1 MKIGFTGT
9 RKPLND
15 LQKESLWKVL
25 NTYSEIESYHHGD
38 CLGADAEFHYQVW
51 TRALIIAQNSKCS
64 TKIAT
69 IVIHPPIDPKEQAFC
84 YDKYSVYAFKT
95 SLEVREPKT
104 YLARNRDIVDETDL
118 LIGIPPTF
126 EAKDALRSGTWY
138 TIRYAMKKDKS
149 TISILPDG
157 TTRQNLF

>member
-9 RKPLND
+9 RNPLND
-15 LQKESLWKVL
+15 LQKESLWKIL
-25 NTYSEIESYHHGD
+25 NTYSDIESYHHGD
-38 CLGADAEFHYQVW
+38 CLGADAVFHDQIFIK
-51 TRALIIAQNSKCS
+51 ALCESPKV
-64 TKIAT
+64 KKV
-69 IVIHPPIDPKEQAFC
+69 VIHPPVDSKDQAFC
-84 YDKYSVYAFKT
+84 GDLYLGIPEWSV
-95 SLEVREPKT
+95 EVREPKT
-104 YLARNRDIVDETDL
+104 YLARNRDIVDEIDL